1 MIHGDQ
7 LLALL
12 FTRHFFGMVSVGH
25 KKQGTRPSDGKWV
38 NGEQKT
44 RQKKARAERVL
55 THTLLLQRR
64 NVKRGCRAEAA
75 LSGLHQYDDT
85 QRYTTMHTHTQTRT
99 ASRLSSV
106 THFELYRTFVVRVL
120 FSPRNTT
127 RLATRTTNKIRATT
141 EGSSKMHALKIS
153 RSTRCW
159 LTRLGTIACVEHTLT
174 TWRNAASRVDELTL
188 KSQVGGRRR

>member
-12 FTRHFFGMVSVGH
+12 FTRHIFGMVSVGH

-55 THTLLLQRR
+55 THTLLLHRR

-85 QRYTTMHTHTQTRT
+85 QRYTTMHTHTNTQSKPGEQRDTLWVV
-99 ASRLSSV
+99 SN
-106 THFELYRTFVVRVL
+106 FVVRVL
-120 FSPRNTT
+120 FHRETQQDSRRGQQTKQEQQLKAARRCTHWKSLDPLAAGSLGSGQLPVWTT
-127 RLATRTTNKIRATT
+127 RWRRGETQRLVSTN
-141 EGSSKMHALKIS
+141 
-153 RSTRCW
+153 
-159 LTRLGTIACVEHTLT
+159 
-174 TWRNAASRVDELTL
+174 
-188 KSQVGGRRR
+188 